1 MTVAIDT
8 SRRRFLAGSAA
19 AAGGLT
25 LGFHIPLGAGREAA
39 AQGATP
45 EVNAWVV
52 VKPDDSVVVRVAR
65 IDMGQGTV
73 TGLVQL
79 VAEELECDW
88 AKVSYEYPTPGQNL
102 ARNRVWGN
110 FQTAGSQGIRQSQEY
125 VRKGGAAARMML
137 VQAAA
142 QQWNVPAAE
151 CSVAKGVIT
160 HPASGRSTTYGKV
173 ADAAA
178 RLEAPKDVPLKDP
191 KSWTIAGKSMPRLD
205 TADKVDGRKVFGID
219 LKMPGMLNAAIKAC
233 PVLLGG
239 KLKSFDAA
247 SVAGKAGVRK
257 VVAVGDGAVA
267 VVADTWWQAKTA
279 LDALRI
285 EWDLGPNAKAS
296 SDDTAAMLRAG
307 LDAKEAFEGNK
318 AGDADAAMAAAA
330 KRIEAVYSVPHQHH
344 VTMEPMNATAR
355 WSTALDRVEVW
366 CPTQNGESALATAA
380 AAAGLPPAQCE
391 VYRIDLGG
399 GFGRRATSH
408 DYVRQ
413 AVILAKEFPGTPIK
427 LVWSREEDM
436 LHGWYHPVTM
446 CKLTGGL
453 DAQGNLTALKMR
465 ISGQSILATVN
476 PNGLQNGRDPITFQ
490 GLNPGGT
497 EGRLGYAIP
506 NLMIDHAM
514 RNPPVPA
521 GFWRGVNNNQNAIY
535 LECFM
540 DELAHAAG
548 QDALEFRRKM
558 LGNSPRHLAVLNAV
572 AERAGW
578 GKPAPAGVFRGL
590 AQHMGYGSYVAAC
603 AEVSITQRG
612 AVKVHRIVAATDCGH
627 VVNPQQVAAQIEGSF
642 VYGLSAALM
651 QEITVKDGK
660 VEQENFDSY
669 PCMLLEDM
677 PVVES
682 ILMPSG
688 DFWGGVGEPTIFV
701 AAPAVLN
708 AIFAATGKRIR
719 DLPLSKHDLRKA

>member
-1 MTVAIDT
+1 MTHLDT
-8 SRRRFLAGSAA
+8 SRRRFLVGSAA
-19 AAGGLT
+19 ALGGLSI
-25 LGFHIPLGAGREAA
+25 GFHIPGGDAA
-39 AQGATP
+39 AQTAGTP
-45 EVNAWVV
+45 EINAWVV
-52 VKPDDSVVVRVAR
+52 VKPDDTVVIRIAR

-73 TGLVQL
+73 TGLAQL

-88 AKVSYEYPTPGQNL
+88 AKVTTEYPTPGQNL

-110 FQTAGSQGIRQSQEY
+110 FQTAGSQGIRQSQDY

-137 VQAAA
+137 VEAAA
-142 QQWNVPAAE
+142 KQWNVAAAE
-151 CSVAKGVIT
+151 CRVEKGVIT
-160 HPASGRSTTYGKV
+160 HAASGRSTTYGKV
-173 ADAAA
+173 AEAAA
-178 RLEAPKDVPLKDP
+178 KLEAPKEIPLKDP
-191 KSWTIAGKSMPRLD
+191 KTWTIAGKPMPRLD
-205 TADKVDGRKVFGID
+205 TADKVDGRKVFGAD
-219 LKMPGMLNAAIKAC
+219 LKLPGMLNAAIKAC
-233 PVLLGG
+233 PVFGG
-239 KLKSFDAA
+239 KLKGFDAA
-247 SVAGKAGVRK
+247 AVSGKPGIRK
-257 VVAVGDGAVA
+257 VVAVGDNAVA
-267 VVADTWWQAKTA
+267 VIADTWWQAKTG
-279 LDALRI
+279 LDALKI
-285 EWDLGPNAKAS
+285 DWDNGPNAGMSSAS
-296 SDDTAAMLRAG
+296 TAAMLREG
-307 LDAKEAFEGNK
+307 LTAKEAFVGNQ
-318 AGDADAAMAAAA
+318 AGDADAAIASAA
-330 KRIEAVYSVPHQHH
+330 RTIEAVYSVPHQHH

-355 WSTALDRVEVW
+355 WSTALDKVEVW

-380 AAAGLPPAQCE
+380 AASGLQPQACE

-413 AVILAKEFPGTPIK
+413 AVLVAKEMPGTPVK
-427 LVWSREEDM
+427 LIWSREEDM

-446 CKLTGGL
+446 CKLTGAL
-453 DAQGNLTALKMR
+453 DAQGNVTALKMR
-465 ISGQSILATVN
+465 LSGQSILAGVN
-476 PNGLQNGRDPITFQ
+476 PNALQNGRDPIAFQ
-490 GLNPGGT
+490 GLNPSGT
-497 EGRLGYAIP
+497 EGRFGYAIP

-514 RNPPVPA
+514 RNPAVPP

-535 LECFM
+535 LECFV
-540 DELAHAAG
+540 DEMALAAG
-548 QDALEFRRKM
+548 QDPLAFRRKM
-558 LGNSPRHLAVLNAV
+558 LGGSPKHLAVLDAV

-603 AEVSITQRG
+603 AEVSVTSAGQ
-612 AVKVHRIVAATDCGH
+612 VKVHRIVAATNCGH
-627 VVNPQQVAAQIEGSF
+627 VVNPQQVEAQIEGSF
-642 VYGLSAALM
+642 VYGLSAMMM
-651 QEITVKDGK
+651 QEITIKDGK

-719 DLPLSKHDLRKA
+719 DLPLNKHDLRKA